1 MDTLKKLPIG
11 MENFQRIREENFY
24 YVDKTGLIKELLERK
39 GVVNL
44 FTRPRRF
51 GKSLNMSMLQYF
63 FEYGCDGQLFN
74 GLKISQDMEICE
86 KYMGKFPVISI
97 SLKDICS
104 IKFETSRALLCTII
118 GREALR
124 FQFLAE
130 SEKLTEQERAQYK
143 KLVYVGQLDE
153 PDFPMPEGVLMGS
166 LRTLSEL
173 LFKHYGK
180 RVILL
185 MDEYDVPLDKAR
197 QYGYYD
203 EMINLIRALFGQV
216 LKTNNSLFFAVLTG
230 CLRIA
235 KESIFTGLNNLSIF
249 SISNIQYSEYFG
261 FLDKEVREMLKYYG
275 LERKYDIIRKW
286 YDGYCFGNL
295 EIYCPWD
302 VSNYVNLLCY
312 DLDAYPQAFWS
323 NTSGNEVIRRFLQK
337 STEGTRR
344 ELEHLVNGEGIL
356 KKVNHELTYR
366 DLYASIDN
374 LWSVLFA
381 TGYLTQYGRTDGDIL
396 ELRIPNLEIRKI
408 FVDQIMEWFQIE
420 VRKDAISLDA
430 FCNLFLQA
438 DAKAV
443 EEQFNAYLLK
453 TISIR
458 DTSVRKNRKENFY
471 HGILLGLLSHR
482 EDWWVRSN
490 VESGDGFSD
499 ILVETGNQM
508 VGIVIEVKYAD
519 DGNLEEACKEALAQ
533 IDRMGYE
540 LKLLEDDMQRIIRYG
555 IACYKKKCKVMV
567 MADRII

>member
-1 MDTLKKLPIG
+1 
-11 MENFQRIREENFY
+11 MENFKRIREEEFY
-24 YVDKTGLIKELLERK
+24 YVDKTGLIKELLEKK
-39 GVVNL
+39 GEVNL

-63 FEYGCDGQLFN
+63 FEYGCSAQHFS
-74 GLKISQDMEICE
+74 GLKISQEKEICE

-97 SLKDICS
+97 SLKDICTM
-104 IKFETSRALLCTII
+104 KFETSRALLCTMI

-124 FQFLAE
+124 FPFLTD
-130 SEKLTEQERAQYK
+130 SEKLSEQERAQYK
-143 KLVYVGQLDE
+143 KLIYIGNIDE
-153 PDFPMPEGVLMGS
+153 PDFPMPDGVLMSS

-173 LFKHYGK
+173 LFKHYGE

-185 MDEYDVPLDKAR
+185 IDEYDVPLDKAR

-249 SISNIQYSEYFG
+249 SINNIQYSEYFG
-261 FLDKEVREMLKYYG
+261 FLDNEVQEMLKYYG
-275 LERKYDIIRKW
+275 LAEKYELIKDW
-286 YDGYCFGNL
+286 YDGYQFGNF

-302 VSNYVNLLCY
+302 VSNYVEWLRY
-312 DLDAYPQAFWS
+312 EPEAFPQAFWI
-323 NTSGNEVIRRFLQK
+323 NTSGNEVIRQFLQK
-337 STEGTRR
+337 ATEGTKR
-344 ELEHLVNGEGIL
+344 ELERLMSGESIYR
-356 KKVNHELTYR
+356 KVNHELTYR
-366 DLYASIDN
+366 DLYDSVDN
-374 LWSVLFA
+374 LWSVLYA
-381 TGYLTQYGRTDGDIL
+381 TGYLTQCGRTNGDL
-396 ELRIPNLEIRKI
+396 MELRIPNLEVRQI
-408 FVDQIMEWFQIE
+408 FIDQIMEWFQVE
-420 VRKDAISLDA
+420 VKKDALSLDA
-430 FCNLFLQA
+430 FCSAFLRA

-490 VESGDGFSD
+490 VESGNGYSD
-499 ILVETGNQM
+499 ILIETGNRM
-508 VGIVIEVKYAD
+508 FGIVIEVKYPD
-519 DGNLEEACKEALAQ
+519 DGNLEEACKAALEQ
-533 IDRMGYE
+533 IERMEYE
-540 LKLLEDDMQRIIRYG
+540 TKLREDDMQQVIRYG
-555 IACYKKKCKVMV
+555 IACYKKKCRVMV
-567 MADRII
+567 AGDGII

>member
-39 GVVNL
+39 GEVNL

-63 FEYGCDGQLFN
+63 FEYGCDDQLFN

-124 FQFLAE
+124 FQFLDE

-261 FLDKEVREMLKYYG
+261 FLDKEVREM
-275 LERKYDIIRKW
+275 
-286 YDGYCFGNL
+286 
-295 EIYCPWD
+295 
-302 VSNYVNLLCY
+302 
-312 DLDAYPQAFWS
+312 
-323 NTSGNEVIRRFLQK
+323 
-337 STEGTRR
+337 
-344 ELEHLVNGEGIL
+344 
-356 KKVNHELTYR
+356 
-366 DLYASIDN
+366 
-374 LWSVLFA
+374 
-381 TGYLTQYGRTDGDIL
+381 
-396 ELRIPNLEIRKI
+396 
-408 FVDQIMEWFQIE
+408 
-420 VRKDAISLDA
+420 
-430 FCNLFLQA
+430 
-438 DAKAV
+438 
-443 EEQFNAYLLK
+443 
-453 TISIR
+453 
-458 DTSVRKNRKENFY
+458 
-471 HGILLGLLSHR
+471 
-482 EDWWVRSN
+482 
-490 VESGDGFSD
+490 
-499 ILVETGNQM
+499 
-508 VGIVIEVKYAD
+508 
-519 DGNLEEACKEALAQ
+519 
-533 IDRMGYE
+533 
-540 LKLLEDDMQRIIRYG
+540 
-555 IACYKKKCKVMV
+555 
-567 MADRII
+567 

>member
-1 MDTLKKLPIG
+1 
-11 MENFQRIREENFY
+11 
-24 YVDKTGLIKELLERK
+24 
-39 GVVNL
+39 
-44 FTRPRRF
+44 
-51 GKSLNMSMLQYF
+51 
-63 FEYGCDGQLFN
+63 
-74 GLKISQDMEICE
+74 MEICE

-430 FCNLFLQA
+430 FCNSFLQA

-453 TISIR
+453 TISIC

-555 IACYKKKCKVMV
+555 ITCYKKKCKVMV